1 MLWLC
6 YSFIPILTPCLLLI
20 PLIVNVILL
29 ITYSLI
35 CIFHIAVCML
45 WQESSDF
52 SDYQM
57 TRLLKRR
64 SVQVSLENA
73 EREMGGKSLSLGEI
87 EEILSEQGVV
97 TNSNIGSRIAAD
109 SITRYVYVKGNPLDY
124 MLTVVKITTFT

>member
-1 MLWLC
+1 M
-6 YSFIPILTPCLLLI
+6 
-20 PLIVNVILL
+20 
-29 ITYSLI
+29 
-35 CIFHIAVCML
+35 M

-73 EREMGGKSLSLGEI
+73 EREMGGHSLSLGEI

-97 TNSNIGSRIAAD
+97 TNSSIGSRIAAD
-109 SITRYVYVKGNPLDY
+109 SVTRYVYVKGNPLDY